1 MLTRQSFF
9 ILFTDIEFQDG
20 KGARVSARGEGR
32 LGSGR
37 RCGAVR
43 CGRFG
48 EGIGEASCNNWI
60 AQSSYQK
67 KGYYFGH
74 IEKKYLCAHFNLSI
88 RSIDYSIGK
97 KRSISANIAK
107 RTKLQRKAKET
118 IAQSSVTKQRKRHS
132 KEHTEKGSVK
142 KHHKRY
148 SKETG
153 IAIRYRYIK
162 TQYCKKTKQAI
173 Q

>member
-9 ILFTDIEFQDG
+9 ILFTGEFQDG
-20 KGARVSARGEGR
+20 KDAKVSARGEGR

-43 CGRFG
+43 CRHFG
-48 EGIGEASCNNWI
+48 EWIGEACCNNWI

-74 IEKKYLCAHFNLSI
+74 IEKKKYLCAHFNLSM

-97 KRSISANIAK
+97 KRSISATIAK
-107 RTKLQRKAKET
+107 RTKPQRKARKQSRKEGKQQRKAKET
-118 IAQSSVTKQRKRHS
+118 ITQSSVTKQRKNI
-132 KEHTEKGSVK
+132 VK
-142 KHHKRY
+142 K
-148 SKETG
+148 
-153 IAIRYRYIK
+153 
-162 TQYCKKTKQAI
+162 TQKKVP
-173 Q
+173 